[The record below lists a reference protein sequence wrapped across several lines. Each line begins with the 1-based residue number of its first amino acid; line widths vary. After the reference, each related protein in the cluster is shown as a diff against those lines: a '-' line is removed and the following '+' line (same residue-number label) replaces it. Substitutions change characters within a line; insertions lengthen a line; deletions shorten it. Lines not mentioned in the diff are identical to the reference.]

1 MPRDTNKALAEDF
14 SGTKTNKHEPIYN
27 SDSWIIA
34 WYQHT
39 GTKNLKE
46 YRKPQNVVM
55 RIFDLVMTRKMDI
68 NCTSISGIVL
78 RFEKLNEK
86 ALKINIVLGGEF
98 NAWKCILQIINIYL
112 LSSSIVIGV
121 VDIWVI
127 MVIWH

>member
-1 MPRDTNKALAEDF
+1 
-14 SGTKTNKHEPIYN
+14 
-27 SDSWIIA
+27 
-34 WYQHT
+34 
-39 GTKNLKE
+39 
-46 YRKPQNVVM
+46 
-55 RIFDLVMTRKMDI
+55 MDI

-127 MVIWH
+127 VVIWH